1 MFKSDAFQDQFVHK
15 ILNGK
20 RNGYFLDIGSCG
32 AINSNNTYFFES
44 LGWRGICVE
53 INPSYA
59 QDYILR
65 TCKFINQDALKI
77 NYKNVFEQENF
88 PKTIDYLSLDIDEL
102 SLEALLIL
110 PHNDYIFNTI
120 TIEHDFYIYG
130 DKYKKRQRE
139 FLLSKG
145 YHLVG
150 SNVKVPR
157 GKNGRKEENVGFEDW
172 WIHPSL
178 EKNHYYF
185 DNLFPEDIISSL

>member
-1 MFKSDAFQDQFVHK
+1 
-15 ILNGK
+15 
-20 RNGYFLDIGSCG
+20 LD
-32 AINSNNTYFFES
+32 
-44 LGWRGICVE
+44 
-53 INPSYA
+53 
-59 QDYILR
+59 
-65 TCKFINQDALKI
+65 
-77 NYKNVFEQENF
+77 
-88 PKTIDYLSLDIDEL
+88 
-102 SLEALLIL
+102 ALLIL
-110 PHNDYIFNTI
+110 PHNDYTFNVI

-185 DNLFPEDIISSL
+185 DNLFPEDIISNL